1 MLHEPANNDTSP
13 DPAAGYKARLG
24 LLLFTIYALL
34 YCGFV
39 AINLT
44 MPGLMELTVFW
55 GINLAVVY
63 GFGLIVAALALALVY
78 DALCRSREGG
88 N

>member
-1 MLHEPANNDTSP
+1 MLHEPANTDTTP

-34 YCGFV
+34 YGGFV

-44 MPGLMELTVFW
+44 VPGLMELTVFW

-78 DALCRSREGG
+78 DALCRSRERG

>member
-1 MLHEPANNDTSP
+1 MLHEPANTDQSP

-24 LLLFTIYALL
+24 LMLFMVYALL
-34 YCGFV
+34 YGGFV

-44 MPGLMELTVFW
+44 LPALMEVSVVW

-63 GFGLIVAALALALVY
+63 GFGLIITALALALVY
-78 DALCRSREGG
+78 DALCRSRERG